1 MCRMSDHNADI
12 NDGVFLCELIYADW
26 DQRVGKMH
34 VDIDRNG
41 TVLFY

>member
-1 MCRMSDHNADI
+1 MCQNFDHNEGID
-12 NDGVFLCELIYADW
+12 DGEFWCELVYVDW
-26 DQRVGKMH
+26 DRKADRMH